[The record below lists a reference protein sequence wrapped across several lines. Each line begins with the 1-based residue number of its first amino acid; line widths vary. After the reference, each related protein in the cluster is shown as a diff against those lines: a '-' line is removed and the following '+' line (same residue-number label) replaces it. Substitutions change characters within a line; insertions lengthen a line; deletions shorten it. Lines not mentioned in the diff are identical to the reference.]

1 MKVVLT
7 IAGSDSSGGAGIQ
20 ADLKTFEA
28 FGVFG
33 TSAITVNTAQN
44 TMGVKD
50 IVPMSAS
57 FVKAQ
62 IESIFEDFDVAA
74 IKIGMLFN
82 TEIIETVHDIIK
94 DLDIPI
100 VLDPVSISKA
110 GSPLLQESAIDAMQ
124 KLFDYVTVITP
135 NSYEAYDFFGYKQ
148 GDRESYKSMQS
159 ISTPILIKHQ
169 VIELAEGKFSI
180 DKLYSHSK
188 ERIFQ
193 TRYVET
199 SNLHGTGC
207 SFSSAIAA
215 NLALEYTLEHS
226 IKIAKKFISD
236 ALKSAPDIGHGPG
249 PINHKTGGEYVEYT

>member
-50 IVPMSAS
+50 IVPMPAS
-57 FVKAQ
+57 FVRAQ
-62 IESIFEDFDVAA
+62 IESVFEDFDVAA

-82 TEIIETVHDIIK
+82 IEIIDTVHDMIK
-94 DLDIPI
+94 GLKIPI

-110 GSPLLQESAIDAMQ
+110 GSRLLEKNSVEAMR

-135 NSYEAYDFFGYKQ
+135 NSHEAYEFFRYEHSN
-148 GDRESYKSMQS
+148 RESLKE
-159 ISTPILIKHQ
+159 IKRTNTPILIKHH
-169 VIELAEGKFSI
+169 VIELAEGKFSV
-180 DKLYSHSK
+180 DKLYFQK
-188 ERIFQ
+188 EERMFQ
-193 TRYVET
+193 TRLIET
-199 SNLHGTGC
+199 NNLHGTGC

-215 NLALEYTLEHS
+215 NLALDQTLEDA
-226 IKIAKKFISD
+226 IRTAKKFISD
-236 ALKSAPDIGHGPG
+236 ALQESPDIGHGPG
-249 PINHKTGGEYVEYT
+249 PINHKIGGEYVEYA

>member
-33 TSAITVNTAQN
+33 ASAITVNTAQN

-50 IVPMSAS
+50 IVPMPAS
-57 FVKAQ
+57 FVKLQ

-82 TEIIETVHDIIK
+82 TEIIETIYDIIK
-94 DLDIPI
+94 DLEIPI

-110 GSPLLQESAIDAMQ
+110 GSPLLEESAIDAMQ
-124 KLFDYVTVITP
+124 KLFNHVTVITP
-135 NSYEAYDFFGYKQ
+135 NVYEAYEFFGYKQ

-159 ISTPILIKHQ
+159 IITPVLIKHQ
-169 VIELAEGKFSI
+169 VIELAEGTFSI
-180 DKLYSHSK
+180 DKLYSRSK

-193 TRYVET
+193 TRLIQT
-199 SNLHGTGC
+199 NNLHGTGC

-215 NLALEYTLEHS
+215 NLALGYTLERS
-226 IKIAKKFISD
+226 IGTAKKFIND
-236 ALKSAPDIGHGPG
+236 ALENAPDIGNGPG
-249 PINHKTGGEYVEYT
+249 PIHHKKGGEYVVA